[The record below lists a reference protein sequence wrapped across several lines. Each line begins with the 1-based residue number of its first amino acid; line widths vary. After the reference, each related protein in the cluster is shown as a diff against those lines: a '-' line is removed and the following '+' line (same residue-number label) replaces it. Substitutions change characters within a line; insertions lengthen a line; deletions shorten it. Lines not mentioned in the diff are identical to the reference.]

1 MYKEH
6 QPTISRHVAKSQGAF
21 ADLFRF
27 VIATIRQPL
36 YSTPLQVKD
45 FKRLGSQS
53 VFAFSY
59 KAPALDWLADNEA
72 TLYRDAMN
80 IADAAPDPDR
90 LAREATFYFATLPG
104 LGLVKGGFM
113 AQLAFG
119 VSGCLDSHNAARFGL
134 RPSMLRA
141 DRFKNA
147 ATKTQ
152 WRRLDAYLSA
162 VNDCGGT
169 ELLWDEWCAYVAER
183 APQRYENAYAASA
196 LHCSALGL

>member
-1 MYKEH
+1 MYREH
-6 QPTISRHVAKSQGAF
+6 QPAIARHVAKSQSAF

-53 VFAFSY
+53 VFAFSG

-72 TLYRDAMN
+72 TLYRDAMS
-80 IADAAPDPDR
+80 IVDAAPDPDR

-141 DRFKNA
+141 DSFKSA
-147 ATKTQ
+147 ALKTR

-183 APQRYENAYAASA
+183 APQRYGSAYAASA